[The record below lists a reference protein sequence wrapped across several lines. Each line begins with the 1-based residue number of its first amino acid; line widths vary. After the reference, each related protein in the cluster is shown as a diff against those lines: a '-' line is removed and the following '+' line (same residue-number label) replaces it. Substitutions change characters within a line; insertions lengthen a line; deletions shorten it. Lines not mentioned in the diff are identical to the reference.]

1 MVFALLTS
9 CSDFLD
15 VQSKGQL
22 TDDEMFT
29 DLTGYEDAMFGIY
42 GKLASSNLYG
52 SNLSWG
58 MVVSILVAVQIITNI
73 LCVVITELLA

>member
-1 MVFALLTS
+1 MKKITKYIGLSMVFSGLHHVAT
-9 CSDFLD
+9 LD

-52 SNLSWG
+52 SNLHGVW
-58 MVVSILVAVQIITNI
+58 
-73 LCVVITELLA
+73 

>member
-29 DLTGYEDAMFGIY
+29 ALLVMRM
-42 GKLASSNLYG
+42 LCL
-52 SNLSWG
+52 
-58 MVVSILVAVQIITNI
+58 VSTVS
-73 LCVVITELLA
+73 